1 MIALDPVDAATCEDL
16 TAAIIARGEGE
27 DLDGAMVR
35 IAVRN
40 VTAADWNAIDARAV
54 AAAYAACLHFE
65 REPQLIRP
73 PGPAGHRH
81 RPCASSS
88 PPGQA

>member
-1 MIALDPVDAATCEDL
+1 MRDL

-40 VTAADWNAIDARAV
+40 VTAADWNAIDAHAV

-65 REPQLIRP
+65 REPQLI
-73 PGPAGHRH
+73 GAPAGLPRH